1 MISLPVTI
9 QHKLNQ
15 TPAIMKNI
23 QVPQSFVCPAISSR
37 LSRTSASFAT
47 LAVLAVFAGCLCS
60 GTVARAQLPTNQ
72 LHFAFTDASGTT
84 TPSDTSL
91 SPGAIVTTVTMY
103 NAASPAVAVN
113 LHGAVG
119 SGVANPGVASTIR
132 SLDFSSDIISGRTNQ
147 PANSKNAVIANASAE
162 TGTPPASGSGNAA
175 LAADL
180 NDAAL
185 ANLGNGGTIGPFVAT
200 IWANLNAPIPTGE
213 TVCPR
218 LWILNQSSGAA
229 FGLDT
234 GGAAVPGSLGLKFQ
248 QNNQVAFSSYTAN
261 PTLLGTLPSGN
272 FPTNTW
278 MFFAVVYDS
287 TNYYIYYGTPSSSPQ
302 QIGMV
307 AAANAT
313 YSMGASGTLV
323 FGNRRSATTY
333 NARGLDGW
341 ENDFRFYSGGYGN
354 LAFVQSIWGSA
365 IGNPP
370 VVTST
375 YPDGTLLLQGTNT
388 FTFNASSAI
397 GLNIT
402 NVTLLLN
409 GVNVSSQLTVV
420 TNGTSGT
427 SSNLSFS
434 YSHLQPNQVNTA
446 VITLRDSNGSIG
458 GSSVTFDTFSA
469 TNFIWEAEEFDT
481 GGGMYIDNPDYTATN
496 GNPSSYYQLDSVELV
511 DTHKG
516 SGNPAANA
524 SDYRVEGDTVSTFKT
539 QTPASADANRLKFIN
554 AAVADP
560 GVVDHVVGNWAT
572 AEWQNYTK
580 TFPAGKYNIY
590 GRLSSS
596 GAAIIT
602 LSQVTS
608 GWGTYGTN
616 QTTTNL
622 GTFNFNSGAIGTYAY
637 VPLQDA
643 LGNLVVVTNLAGTNT
658 LRVISGGGANANFYM
673 LVPANTNLPSITGVN
688 PSGAVL
694 FQPTNTLVFTASSA
708 AGISTNSI
716 TVTVNGINV
725 SNLLVFSGLS
735 VSWNVSYP
743 YLKTNNTYAVVIH
756 VTDANGNSAS
766 STLNIDTYA
775 PLFTWEAE
783 DFDFGGGQYI
793 DNPLP
798 TTTPNTAGNSYCE
811 KVSSPGIIG
820 QPGIDAQS
828 TGNPQVS
835 AGDYRETDIISCTPN
850 FDSARSLFKTNN
862 AQDYALGFLQSG
874 YWENYTKTFP
884 SGTYNVYGRMAN
896 GQNPAAVVD
905 ADLITK
911 GWGTTVQFK
920 KLLGTF
926 TVQNTGWSS
935 FNHVPLTDSYGN
947 YANVTLNG
955 TNTIRATELA
965 AVNINFYMLTAAR
978 TDLPRIDNVY
988 PDGSVLLQ
996 ATNTFSFTASS
1007 PTYGIA
1013 TNNIKVTLNGVN
1025 ISSSLV
1031 FSGSSA
1037 SWNVSYPGLL
1047 PNTSYTAVINVTDL
1061 VNQAHSPVTVTFD
1074 TFSPTNFTWEAEDYD
1089 FDPAL
1094 SPGTGGSGLRFIDN
1108 PVLADANSEATNAYY
1123 GQVGDSDIDYS
1134 SLFQNVIGTYVY
1146 RPSDYVSTEV
1156 TSDTLRQTYLN
1167 AQLAKNDPS
1176 YLNNAGI
1183 VDYDIN
1189 HLGSGMWINYTRT
1202 FPSGNFYL
1210 YARLSAG
1217 NGAFNMQCA
1226 QVTNGA
1232 GTSLQASNVLG
1243 NFVGTGASFAT
1254 WQYVPLASSGVPV
1267 VLSLGG
1273 VETLQMTGDTNE
1285 NANFFVL
1292 VPAAAP
1298 VNTNPATAN
1307 FAFTVTG
1314 GGGGGGGS
1322 QTLNFSWAPDHLG
1335 WQLYTNSVG
1344 LTATGSWFPVT
1355 GSAAVTN
1362 ENIAI
1367 NPSKTNVF
1375 FQLRYP

>member
-37 LSRTSASFAT
+37 LSRTCASFAN
-47 LAVLAVFAGCLCS
+47 LAVLAVFAGCLWS

-91 SPGAIVTTVTMY
+91 NPGAIVTTVTMY

-113 LHGAVG
+113 LHGPVG
-119 SGVANPGVASTIR
+119 SGVANLGVASTIR
-132 SLDFSSDIISGRTNQ
+132 SLDFSPDIVSSQTNQ
-147 PANSKNAVIANASAE
+147 PANSKAVPPFVIAGGSAE
-162 TGTPPASGSGNAA
+162 TGANPASGSGNAA
-175 LAADL
+175 FAADL
-180 NDAAL
+180 ADAAL
-185 ANLGNGGTIGPFVAT
+185 ANLGDGGNIGPFVAT
-200 IWANLNAPIPTGE
+200 IWVNLNCAIPAGE

-218 LWILNQSSGAA
+218 IWILNQTTGAA
-229 FGLDT
+229 SGLDT
-234 GGAAVPGSLGLKFQ
+234 GGAAAPGSLGLKFQ

-261 PTLLGTLPSGN
+261 PTLLGTLPSGT

-287 TNYYIYYGTPSSSPQ
+287 TNYYIYYGTPTSSPQ
-302 QIGMV
+302 QIGKV
-307 AAANAT
+307 AVANAT

-323 FGNRRSATTY
+323 FGNRRTATTY
-333 NARGLDGW
+333 NTRGLNGW

-354 LAFVQSIWGSA
+354 LAFVQSIWGSG

-370 VVTST
+370 VVTSM
-375 YPDGTLLLQGTNT
+375 YPDGTLLLQGTNK
-388 FTFNASSAI
+388 FTFNASSPL

-402 NVTLLLN
+402 NATLLMN
-409 GVNVSSQLTVV
+409 GVNVSSQLTIV

-434 YSHLQPNQVNTA
+434 YPNLQPNQNNTA

-458 GSSVTFDTFSA
+458 GSSVTFDTFSP
-469 TNFIWEAEEFDT
+469 TNFIFEAEEFDHDS
-481 GGGMYIDNPDYTATN
+481 GQFIDNPDYTATN
-496 GNPSSYYQLDSVELV
+496 SDMNSYYQLDSVELV

-516 SGNPAANA
+516 NGNPATSAT
-524 SDYRVEGDTVSTFKT
+524 DYRTAGDTTSSFKT
-539 QTPASADANRLKFIN
+539 QTPASGDVNRQKFID
-554 AAVADP
+554 AAVDDP
-560 GVVDHVVGNWAT
+560 GVVDHIVGNWAT

-580 TFPAGKYNIY
+580 TFPAGKYNVY
-590 GRLSSS
+590 GRLSIS
-596 GAAIIT
+596 GAGTIT
-602 LSQVTS
+602 FVQVTS
-608 GWGTYGTN
+608 GQGTSSQTLTN
-616 QTTTNL
+616 I
-622 GTFNFNSGAIGTYAY
+622 GVFNFNSGGIGTYAY
-637 VPLQDA
+637 VPLQDS
-643 LGNLVVVTNLAGTNT
+643 LGNLVVVTNLAGVSTV
-658 LRVISGGGANANFYM
+658 RVTSGGGANANFYM
-673 LVPANTNLPSITGVN
+673 LVPANTNLPSITGVY

-694 FQPTNTLVFTASSA
+694 FEPTNKLVFTASSA

-725 SNLLVFSGLS
+725 SNLLVFSGSS

-798 TTTPNTAGNSYCE
+798 TTTPNTAANSYCE
-811 KVSSPGIIG
+811 KVSAPGVIG

-828 TGNPQVS
+828 TGNPEVS
-835 AGDYRETDIISCTPN
+835 SGDYRETDIISCTPC

-862 AQDYALGFLQSG
+862 AQDYALGFLGAG

-896 GQNPAAVVD
+896 GQNPAAVVN
-905 ADLITK
+905 AGLITK
-911 GWGTTVQFK
+911 GWGTVQQFTK
-920 KLLGTF
+920 PLGTF

-935 FNHVPLTDSYGN
+935 FNHVPLMDKYGN

-955 TNTIRATELA
+955 TNTIRTTELA

-988 PDGSVLLQ
+988 PDGSVLMQ
-996 ATNTFSFTASS
+996 ATNKLSFTASS

-1013 TNNIKVTLNGVN
+1013 TNNIKVMLNGVN
-1025 ISSSLV
+1025 VSSSLV
-1031 FSGSSA
+1031 FSGSSP

-1167 AQLAKNDPS
+1167 AQLAKNDPP

-1254 WQYVPLASSGVPV
+1254 WQYVPLTSSGVPV

-1273 VETLQMTGDTNE
+1273 VETLQMQGDTNE
-1285 NANFFVL
+1285 NANFFML

-1298 VNTNPATAN
+1298 INTNPATAN
-1307 FAFTVTG
+1307 FAFTVT
-1314 GGGGGGGS
+1314 GGGGGGS

-1344 LTATGSWFPVT
+1344 LTATGSWFPVP